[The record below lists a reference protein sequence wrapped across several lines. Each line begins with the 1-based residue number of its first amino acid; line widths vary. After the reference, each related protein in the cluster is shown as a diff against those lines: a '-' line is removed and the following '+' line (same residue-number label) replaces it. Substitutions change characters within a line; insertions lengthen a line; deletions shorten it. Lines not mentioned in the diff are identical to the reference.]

1 MPIPSFA
8 PLRKALLVAATLL
21 LALGCSLHRAN
32 KAFDEGRFDE
42 AVAEYRAVLRNDPT
56 NTKARIGIKRASQR
70 AAESHLYLAR
80 QAEGRGFNDTVLSE
94 VRKALVLDP
103 DNQIAQD
110 WLIRLETKAAKE
122 KAEAD
127 AMEDLELMKAKA
139 DSQNVVQLNPRS
151 MDGIDLNFSR
161 RTSLREIFA
170 TLSKASGVNIIPHT
184 SFQDQSVSIDLRGL
198 PFQRVLDTLMLQNDL
213 FYKVIDKNTIMI
225 FKATAQNREQ
235 YENQIL
241 KTYYLANADPTELR
255 STLTTIN
262 PQLRVFTDKRVN
274 AIIVKAKPL
283 DLTIV
288 DQVIRTLDKAK
299 AEVMVYLELMEVT
312 ENSLEQVGLLPV
324 LNATDTSGTYRMG
337 ATTVNNTSGM
347 NTNSG
352 FTKIHTADIRVLF
365 PNLALDFLK
374 SNGDARMVAS
384 PNVRVLSGET
394 GEVNIGEK
402 ISTTQ
407 SQLSLPTTGTTG
419 TTSASSLLGGVG
431 QTSFSY
437 EDVGVKIKVEP
448 RVHHNGEITL
458 KIDSTVTTL
467 KSGSQPGRP
476 DLGKREIKTSA
487 RLRDGETAIFGGLLK
502 DEEQKSLQGVWGL
515 SDIPFIGRL
524 IGNTRNS
531 KAKTDVI
538 LTIRAVLVRKPD
550 LSEQD
555 MAPFNPE
562 DATSKAG
569 PFSTAPGKKPAP
581 ASAAQTST
589 PASTPTSTSAI
600 KPAITKPV
608 TPTAPGTAPG
618 TAAPVSAPATAPG
631 TTAPTGPVT
640 PATDQPGQ
648 AATAPAV
655 PPSTAIQDKD
665 KKPPTPADQPPA
677 PSDLVIF
684 MSPVASEIKVGETV
698 RINLTVSGGNG
709 LSSGALELRL
719 PPGLKLQSVAPGEFI
734 TSEGGSLEQFPGKD
748 GVLKLTFKRNP
759 AGTDSGP
766 FATLELVGLTAGNA
780 PVLIQ
785 SGQFL
790 VGTSPISGRWSNAL
804 VTVQ

>member
-1 MPIPSFA
+1 MPTPSFA
-8 PLRKALLVAATLL
+8 LLRKPLMVAAALLLL
-21 LALGCSLHRAN
+21 LGCSLHKAN

-42 AVAEYRAVLRNDPT
+42 AVMEYRSVLRSDPT

-70 AAESHLYLAR
+70 AAESHLFLAR
-80 QAEGRGFNDTVLSE
+80 QADMKGLSDTVLSE

-110 WLIRLETKAAKE
+110 WLIRLEQKAARE

-127 AMEDLELMKAKA
+127 AVDDLEVMKAKA
-139 DSQNVVQLNPRS
+139 DSLNVVQLNPHS
-151 MDGIDLNFSR
+151 IEGIDLNFSR
-161 RTSLREIFA
+161 KTSLREIFS
-170 TLSKASGVNIIPHT
+170 TLSRASGVNIISHS

-198 PFQRVLDTLMLQNDL
+198 SFQRVLDTLMLQNDL
-213 FYKVIDKNTIMI
+213 FYKMIDKNTIMV
-225 FKATAQNREQ
+225 FKATPQNREQ
-235 YENQIL
+235 YENQII
-241 KTYYLANADPTELR
+241 KTYYLSYADPAELR

-283 DLTIV
+283 ELAIV
-288 DQVIRTLDKAK
+288 DQVIRTLDKGK

-312 ENSLEQVGLLPV
+312 ENSLEQAGLLPV
-324 LNATDTSGTYRMG
+324 LNASDTSGTYRVG

-352 FTKIHTADIRVLF
+352 FTRIRTADIRVLF

-374 SNGDARMVAS
+374 SNGDARLVAS
-384 PNVRVLSGET
+384 PNVRVSSGET

-407 SQLSLPTTGTTG
+407 SQLSLPTAGTTG

-431 QTSFSY
+431 QTSYSY

-448 RVHHNGEITL
+448 RVHNNGEITL
-458 KIDSTVTTL
+458 KIDSLVTTL
-467 KSGSQPGRP
+467 KSGSTPGRP

-502 DEEQKSLQGVWGL
+502 DEEQKSLQGIWGL

-538 LTIRAVLVRKPD
+538 LTIRAVLVRKPVLTD
-550 LSEQD
+550 LD
-555 MAPFNPE
+555 MAPFNPD
-562 DATSKAG
+562 DATAKAG
-569 PFSTAPGKKPAP
+569 PFTPEPVKKAPTAAPVPNPATPGA
-581 ASAAQTST
+581 
-589 PASTPTSTSAI
+589 PASTP
-600 KPAITKPV
+600 
-608 TPTAPGTAPG
+608 
-618 TAAPVSAPATAPG
+618 AAPAPAQPAP
-631 TTAPTGPVT
+631 
-640 PATDQPGQ
+640 PAT
-648 AATAPAV
+648 
-655 PPSTAIQDKD
+655 PSDAIQDK
-665 KKPPTPADQPPA
+665 KPGAPTDTPPA

-684 MSPVASEIKVGETV
+684 MSPVASEIKAGERV
-698 RINLTVSGGNG
+698 RISLTVSGGGG
-709 LSSGALELRL
+709 LSSGTLELRL
-719 PPGLKLQSVAPGEFI
+719 PPGLRLQGVTPGDFI
-734 TSEGGSLEQFPGKD
+734 TGDGGSLEQFPGKD
-748 GVLKLTFKRNP
+748 GLLKLVFKRDP
-759 AGTDSGP
+759 KGSDSGP
-766 FATLELVGLTAGNA
+766 FATLDLEGLAAGNA

>member
-1 MPIPSFA
+1 MPNSSFA
-8 PLRKALLVAATLL
+8 PFRKLVMVAAALL
-21 LALGCSLHRAN
+21 LAVGCSLHRAN
-32 KAFDEGRFDE
+32 QAFDEGRYDD
-42 AVAEYRAVLRNDPT
+42 AVMEYRAVLRSNPT

-70 AAESHLYLAR
+70 ASEAHLSLAR
-80 QAEGRGFNDTVLSE
+80 QAEGRGFTDTVLSE

-110 WLIRLETKAAKE
+110 WLIKLETKAAKD
-122 KAEAD
+122 KAELDAQDDLEAMKVKAD
-127 AMEDLELMKAKA
+127 A
-139 DSQNVVQLNPRS
+139 QNAVQLNPHS
-151 MDGIDLNFSR
+151 LDGLDLNFSR
-161 RTSLREIFA
+161 RTSLKEILA
-170 TLSKASGVNIIPHT
+170 TLSRASGVNIIPHA
-184 SFQDQSVSIDLRGL
+184 SYQDQSVSIDLRGL

-213 FYKVIDKNTIMI
+213 FYKVIDPNTIMV
-225 FKATAQNREQ
+225 FKDTPQNKEK
-235 YENQIL
+235 YENQII
-241 KTYYLANADPTELR
+241 KTYYLSFADPTELR
-255 STLTTIN
+255 QTLTTIN
-262 PQLRVFTDKRVN
+262 PQLRVFIDKRVN

-283 DLTIV
+283 ELSIV
-288 DQVIRTLDKAK
+288 DQVVRTLDKGK
-299 AEVMVYLELMEVT
+299 AEIMVYLELMEVT

-324 LNATDTSGTYRMG
+324 LNASDTSGTYRMG
-337 ATTVNNTSGM
+337 ATTVNNTSGL

-374 SNGDARMVAS
+374 SNGDARLVAS
-384 PNVRVLSGET
+384 PNVRVVSGEV

-407 SQLSLPTTGTTG
+407 SQLSLPTTGGTG
-419 TTSASSLLGGVG
+419 AAAGASSLLGGVG

-448 RVHHNGEITL
+448 RVHNNGEITL
-458 KIDSTVTTL
+458 KIDSLVTTL
-467 KSGSQPGRP
+467 KSGSTPGRP

-515 SDIPFIGRL
+515 SDIPLIGRL

-538 LTIRAVLVRKPD
+538 LTIRAVLVRKPV

-562 DATSKAG
+562 DATAQAG
-569 PFSTAPGKKPAP
+569 PFTPVPKKVVAPVPPAPGAK
-581 ASAAQTST
+581 
-589 PASTPTSTSAI
+589 
-600 KPAITKPV
+600 V
-608 TPTAPGTAPG
+608 
-618 TAAPVSAPATAPG
+618 
-631 TTAPTGPVT
+631 
-640 PATDQPGQ
+640 
-648 AATAPAV
+648 
-655 PPSTAIQDKD
+655 
-665 KKPPTPADQPPA
+665 PPTPAPTSSPAPPPAATSAPVPPTAPAPPPAPADAIQEKKPAGPAEVPPA
-677 PSDLVIF
+677 PSDLVFF
-684 MSPVASEIKVGETV
+684 MSPVASEIKVGEHV
-698 RINLTVSGGNG
+698 RISLTVSGGGG
-709 LSSGALELRL
+709 LSSGSLELRL
-719 PPGLKLQSVAPGEFI
+719 PPGLRLNGLTPGEYI
-734 TSEGGSLEQFPGKD
+734 TGETGSIEQFPGKD
-748 GVLKLTFKRNP
+748 GVLKLVFKRSP
-759 AGTDSGP
+759 TGTDAGP
-766 FATLELVGLTAGNA
+766 FATLDLEGLSKGNA

>member
-8 PLRKALLVAATLL
+8 LLRRCLLVTAALL

-32 KAFDEGRFDE
+32 KAFDEGRYDE
-42 AVAEYRAVLRNDPT
+42 SVIEYRNALRSDPT

-70 AAESHLYLAR
+70 AAELHLSLAR
-80 QAEGRGFNDTVLSE
+80 QAETRGFTDTILAE

-110 WLIRLETKAAKE
+110 WLLKLEQKAAKDR
-122 KAEAD
+122 AESD
-127 AMEDLELMKAKA
+127 SLEDLEAMKTKA
-139 DSQNVVQLNPRS
+139 DAVNALQLNPRTI
-151 MDGIDLNFSR
+151 DGLDLNFAR
-161 RTSLREIFA
+161 RTSIREIFA

-184 SFQDQSVSIDLRGL
+184 SFQDATVSIDLRGL

-213 FYKVIDKNTIMI
+213 FYKVIDKNTIMV
-225 FKATAQNREQ
+225 FKATPQNREQ
-235 YENQIL
+235 YENQII
-241 KTYYLANADPTELR
+241 KTYYLSNADPNELR

-274 AIIVKAKPL
+274 ALIVKAKPL
-283 DLTIV
+283 ELAIV
-288 DQVIRTLDKAK
+288 DQVIRSLDKAK

-324 LNATDTSGTYRMG
+324 LNASDTSGTYRMG

-352 FTKIHTADIRVLF
+352 FTKIHTADLRVLF

-374 SNGDARMVAS
+374 GNGDARLVAS

-407 SQLSLPTTGTTG
+407 SQLSMPTTGNSTAS
-419 TTSASSLLGGVG
+419 SAISSSLLGGVG

-437 EDVGVKIKVEP
+437 ENVGVKIKVEP

-467 KSGSQPGRP
+467 KSGSTPGRP
-476 DLGKREIKTSA
+476 DLGQREIKTSA

-502 DEEQKSLQGVWGL
+502 DEEQKSLQGIWGL
-515 SDIPFIGRL
+515 ADIPFLGRL
-524 IGNTRNS
+524 FGNTHNT

-538 LTIRAVLVRKPD
+538 LTIRAVLVRKPVLTD
-550 LSEQD
+550 QD

-562 DATSKAG
+562 DANSRSG
-569 PFSTAPGKKPAP
+569 PFSADANKKATAAKPPTAPPVAPPTAAPQPGTTKPATAAPAPATKPTPQVPPPTPQATLPNPATPPAQPSEAIQEKKPAG
-581 ASAAQTST
+581 AAE
-589 PASTPTSTSAI
+589 
-600 KPAITKPV
+600 V
-608 TPTAPGTAPG
+608 
-618 TAAPVSAPATAPG
+618 APV
-631 TTAPTGPVT
+631 
-640 PATDQPGQ
+640 
-648 AATAPAV
+648 
-655 PPSTAIQDKD
+655 
-665 KKPPTPADQPPA
+665 

-684 MSPVASEIKVGETV
+684 MAPTVSEIKAGEKA
-698 RINLTVSGGNG
+698 RITLTVSGGKG
-709 LSSGALELRL
+709 ISSGTLEIRL
-719 PPGLKLQSVAPGEFI
+719 PPGLRLNNVTPGDFL
-734 TSEGGSLEQFPGKD
+734 TGDGGGLEQFPGKD
-748 GVLKLTFKRNP
+748 GILKVTFRRSP
-759 AGTDSGP
+759 AGSDSGP
-766 FATLELVGLTAGNA
+766 FATLELEGLTAGNA

-785 SGQFL
+785 SGQFMA
-790 VGTSPISGRWSNAL
+790 GTSPVSGRWSNAL